1 MKSLS
6 LHLPR
11 RRHFMAAA
19 AASLALPV
27 LAQSQPS
34 DKMERGSTRVAGFA
48 DAEMDYQLMRQLGT
62 ARYGGAAVGEC
73 LALAQRI
80 QNGVPASWVAEFTA
94 AAQRQEADA
103 QARALRGHAVSAR
116 GQ

>member
-1 MKSLS
+1 MKNLP

-27 LAQSQPS
+27 LAQSQSS

-73 LALAQRI
+73 LALVQRI
-80 QNGVPASWVAEFTA
+80 QNGVPASWVAEFSA
-94 AAQRQEADA
+94 AS
-103 QARALRGHAVSAR
+103 V
-116 GQ
+116 